1 MQGSRSSSRSA
12 RQERNRV
19 RHPIVSWRDISLERA
34 RIARLRRHKRI
45 RKSVSGNSERPRLSI
60 FRSLNH
66 IYAQII
72 DDSISSTIVSASSLE
87 REFKR
92 EGHRGNVLTA
102 REIGKLIAERAI
114 EKGIRMVVFDR
125 GGYLYHGRVKA
136 FADSAREAGLQF

>member
-1 MQGSRSSSRSA
+1 
-12 RQERNRV
+12 
-19 RHPIVSWRDISLERA
+19 LESA

-45 RKSVSGNSERPRLSI
+45 RKSVSGNSGRPRLSV

-72 DDSISSTIVSASSLE
+72 DDSKSCTIVSASSLD
-87 REFKR
+87 RGFTG
-92 EGHRGNVLTA
+92 EGHRGNVPTA
-102 REIGKLIAERAI
+102 RKIGRLIAERAL
-114 EKGIRMVVFDR
+114 EKGIRIVVFDR